1 MSFMAMA
8 MLYYGLIL
16 FKLQRCSKIKDKE
29 MYGIKI
35 SETIVKLDRLMLV
48 TYCIVFGIYNAG
60 YFICNFSII
69 Q

>member
-16 FKLQRCSKIKDKE
+16 FKLQSCSKIKDKE
-29 MYGIKI
+29 MEMDGIKI
-35 SETIVKLDRLMLV
+35 SKIIVKLDQLMLV

-60 YFICNFSII
+60 YFMWFYM
-69 Q
+69 